1 MQFVAL
7 MAVVVVATI
16 GAFALLL
23 PYCVGV
29 DRLRLAVDGRA
40 EFRSRL
46 VAVAPFVG
54 GLAVVLLLNK
64 GLLERIERFSR
75 RYGVDATATIY
86 AIEGDLVAWIQSVLP
101 EWGLYYFGPMYVLGY
116 VVLLVFP
123 LVGYLF
129 ADTLR
134 PLKTLVAAYAVNY
147 AVAIL
152 AYASVLAYG
161 PRNYHRLPGAD
172 PDAPRVEE
180 PMLDAFREV
189 TQLTARV
196 NVETNVFPSLH
207 TSLSVTVLLVA
218 LSTHEQFPRWTVVA
232 AVLAASIV
240 LSTMYLGIHWA
251 IDVVAG
257 VLLAFVSVAVAG
269 RIVEN
274 AERRSAT

>member
-1 MQFVAL
+1 MQFVGL
-7 MAVVVVATI
+7 LAVVVVVTV
-16 GAFALLL
+16 GSFALLL
-23 PYCVGV
+23 PYCVGT
-29 DRLRLAVDGRA
+29 DRLRLVVDRRE

-46 VAVAPFVG
+46 VAVAPFVA
-54 GLAVVLLLNK
+54 GLAVVLLFNK
-64 GLLERIERFSR
+64 GLLERVERFSR
-75 RYGVDATATIY
+75 RYGFDATATIY
-86 AIEGDLVAWIQSVLP
+86 AIEGDLVAGIQSALP
-101 EWGLYYFGPMYVLGY
+101 EWGLYYFGPMYVFGY

-129 ADTLR
+129 AESLR

-147 AVAIL
+147 AVAIV
-152 AYASVLAYG
+152 AYGSVLAYG

-180 PMLDAFREV
+180 PLLDAFREV

-218 LSTHEQFPRWTVVA
+218 LSTHEQFPRWTVAA
-232 AVLAASIV
+232 AVLATSIV

-251 IDVVAG
+251 VDVVAG
-257 VLLAFVSVAVAG
+257 VVLAFVSVAAAK
-269 RIVEN
+269 RIVDAVED
-274 AERRSAT
+274 RSAA